1 MRMKYLSLLILIP
14 LLHIL
19 HGQAAA
25 ETMQGS
31 GYKLETNMFNTFTK
45 QKIIV
50 DSASTSN
57 VSKEQ
62 ESVPENNQSPVIDN
76 QSLSLPFTLSIS
88 VDPTS
93 LDFGVLSAG
102 EAIQRSMNIQMM
114 ATRGAIIQIAELT
127 PLMSGETVIPD
138 TTCDSGECTPATAGH
153 WENPLVFGFGYTCT
167 SNTKC
172 LGFDGKQSY
181 KPLANLSEGM
191 APQNVIT
198 TYGPENTATDLNFKV
213 NIPPTSEGKEYN
225 NTITL
230 YALPNY

>member
-1 MRMKYLSLLILIP
+1 MRYLTLLLLIP

-19 HGQAAA
+19 NGQASA
-25 ETMQGS
+25 ETMHGS
-31 GYKLETNMFNTFTK
+31 GYRLETNMFNTFTK
-45 QKIIV
+45 QKIV
-50 DSASTSN
+50 VDSGNTSNESTVQESDSASN
-57 VSKEQ
+57 SK
-62 ESVPENNQSPVIDN
+62 SSIVNSKL
-76 QSLSLPFTLSIS
+76 SSLPFTLSIS

-114 ATRGAIIQIAELT
+114 AARGATIQIAELT

-138 TTCDSGECTPATAGH
+138 TSCDSGECTPASAGR
-153 WENPLVFGFGYTCT
+153 WESPLVFGFGYSCT
-167 SNTKC
+167 SNTTC

-181 KPLANLSEGM
+181 KPLANVSEGM
-191 APQNVIT
+191 APQNFIT

-225 NTITL
+225 NTILL